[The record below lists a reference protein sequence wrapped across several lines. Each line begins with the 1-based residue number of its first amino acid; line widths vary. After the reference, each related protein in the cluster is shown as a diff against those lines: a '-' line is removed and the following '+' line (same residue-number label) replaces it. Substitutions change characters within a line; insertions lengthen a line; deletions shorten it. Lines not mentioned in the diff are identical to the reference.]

1 MKKLVL
7 LALALSHMAWGPGSL
22 NLNIPQSS
30 QTHAN
35 DKIRAGNVD
44 CQNAIGSSTN
54 LEFGVVGIIEQ
65 GDQPYTT
72 EIQMAEDPE
81 YRDVG
86 VYARINIP
94 IGGPRERINCNTLY
108 QLELTKKRLEV
119 EKLQR
124 EVMQLRAL
132 QFTDDVEEK

>member
-1 MKKLVL
+1 MRKLIILGL
-7 LALALSHMAWGPGSL
+7 LVSSWSWGQGSL

-30 QTHAN
+30 QTQSA
-35 DKIRAGNVD
+35 DRIRAGSLD

-65 GDQPYTT
+65 GDDPYSTQVNTFSQT
-72 EIQMAEDPE
+72 EM
-81 YRDVG
+81 RDVG

-94 IGGPRERINCNTLY
+94 IGGPKERINCNTLY

-119 EKLQR
+119 QKLQA
-124 EVMQLRAL
+124 EVAKLRQL
-132 QFTDDVEEK
+132 QFVEDEEE